1 MNCLVGG
8 CGAGMKRGLA
18 VGDISRS
25 SRKQWFWMLKK
36 YAPRVFA
43 SGKPKL
49 QKGIWRLTGWPL
61 WLVNGNGRCWPVGIG
76 RNVLAVGKHWALG
89 CWPAKPE
96 TKMPPAG
103 KCAPRI
109 FAPEK
114 FALAFFVCRLNFV
127 LLLSTAGAEFPG
139 KAKQKR

>member
-1 MNCLVGG
+1 MSCLVGG

-49 QKGIWRLTGWPL
+49 QK
-61 WLVNGNGRCWPVGIG
+61 
-76 RNVLAVGKHWALG
+76 
-89 CWPAKPE
+89 
-96 TKMPPAG
+96 
-103 KCAPRI
+103 
-109 FAPEK
+109 
-114 FALAFFVCRLNFV
+114 AF
-127 LLLSTAGAEFPG
+127 GD
-139 KAKQKR
+139 